1 MCWVVYHPKFLNSKG
16 VLSKF
21 PTKVGKNRMP
31 KNKFPKVGNFIY
43 KRCDNISTPSKKT
56 CRQKKKTTTLS
67 EYIFKVIKSMLSK
80 NILSLK

>member
-56 CRQKKKTTTLS
+56 CRQKKKTTTHYEVRL
-67 EYIFKVIKSMLSK
+67 LH
-80 NILSLK
+80 LGLGQSLQGCPHL